1 MLLCKPL
8 LIDIAAS
15 FYLTSISTSA
25 NISLTFGTLAMEE
38 RIILN
43 CISDGVLTIDLDGR
57 INYVNKAMQELL
69 GYPDTEMIGKRCE
82 NFIRSNI
89 CATEDCALRR
99 TLARRER
106 LSNYESFIENRE
118 GRRIP
123 VNINT
128 DLLFDEAGSLIGIV
142 EVFRDISQIK
152 ELKERLAN
160 VYRFDNIV
168 TKNKRMKEIM
178 DILPSVAQA
187 RTTVLIEGESGTGKE
202 LIAKAIHNNS
212 NRKDKPFIA
221 VNCAAIP
228 ETLIE
233 SELFGHVKGAF
244 TGAHQDRIGRFELAN
259 HGTIFLDEIADM
271 SLSTQAKLLRVIQ
284 EEKFE
289 RVGGTKT
296 ITVDVHIIA
305 ATNKGLMKEVK
316 KGRFREDLF
325 YRISVFPV
333 SLPPLRERREDI
345 PLLISYFI
353 EKFNKEMGKAIDN
366 VAPQVMNVMLNYFYP
381 GNIRELRNIVEHA
394 FICSKD
400 NTILP
405 EHLPGELLREGERL
419 NIAVGQTSSLDKLEK
434 EWILRM
440 LDETGWRYAE
450 TAKRLGISRTTL
462 WRKVKSFG
470 IEDNSLL
477 VHK

>member
-1 MLLCKPL
+1 
-8 LIDIAAS
+8 
-15 FYLTSISTSA
+15 
-25 NISLTFGTLAMEE
+25 MEE

-69 GYPDTEMIGKRCE
+69 GYPDNAMIGKRCE

-89 CATEDCALRR
+89 CATEDCVLRR
-99 TLARRER
+99 TLAKRER

-118 GRRIP
+118 GRRVP

-128 DLLFDEAGSLIGIV
+128 DLLFDETGSLIGIV

-152 ELKERLAN
+152 ELKERLEDI
-160 VYRFDNIV
+160 YQFGNIV
-168 TKNKRMKEIM
+168 TKDRRMKEIM
-178 DILPSVAQA
+178 AILPSVAQ
-187 RTTVLIEGESGTGKE
+187 TKSTVLIEGESGTGKE

-212 NRKDKPFIA
+212 RRKDKPFIA

-228 ETLIE
+228 DTLIE

-244 TGAHQDRIGRFELAN
+244 TGAYQDRVGRFELAN

-271 SLSTQAKLLRVIQ
+271 SLATQAKLLRVIQ

-296 ITVDVHIIA
+296 IAVDVHIIA
-305 ATNKGLMKEVK
+305 ATNKGLLQEVK
-316 KGRFREDLF
+316 EGRFREDLF
-325 YRISVFPV
+325 YRISVFPI

-345 PLLISYFI
+345 PLLITHFV
-353 EKFNKEMGKAIDN
+353 EKFNKEMEKEIDN
-366 VAPQVMNVMLNYFYP
+366 IAPQAMNVLLNYYYP
-381 GNIRELRNIVEHA
+381 GNIRELRNIIEHA

-419 NIAVGQTSSLDKLEK
+419 NITSSPASSLDNVEK
-434 EWILRM
+434 EWILRT
-440 LDETGWRYAE
+440 LEETGWRYAE
-450 TAKRLGISRTTL
+450 TARRLGISRTTL

-470 IEDNSLL
+470 IEDVSTL

>member
-1 MLLCKPL
+1 
-8 LIDIAAS
+8 
-15 FYLTSISTSA
+15 
-25 NISLTFGTLAMEE
+25 MEE

-69 GYPDTEMIGKRCE
+69 GYPDNAMIGKRCE

-89 CATEDCALRR
+89 CATEDCVLRR
-99 TLARRER
+99 TLAKRER
-106 LSNYESFIENRE
+106 LSNYESFIENKE
-118 GRRIP
+118 GRRVP

-128 DLLFDEAGSLIGIV
+128 DLLFDETGSLIGIV

-152 ELKERLAN
+152 ELKERLADI
-160 VYRFDNIV
+160 YHFDNIV
-168 TKNKRMKEIM
+168 TKDRRMKEIM
-178 DILPSVAQA
+178 AILPSVAQ
-187 RTTVLIEGESGTGKE
+187 TKSTVLIEGESGTGKE

-212 NRKDKPFIA
+212 RRRDKPFIA

-228 ETLIE
+228 DTLIE

-244 TGAHQDRIGRFELAN
+244 TGAHQDRVGRFELAN
-259 HGTIFLDEIADM
+259 HGTIFLDEVADM
-271 SLSTQAKLLRVIQ
+271 SLATQAKLLRVIQ

-296 ITVDVHIIA
+296 IAVDVHIIA
-305 ATNKGLMKEVK
+305 ATNKGLLKEVK
-316 KGRFREDLF
+316 EGRFREDLF
-325 YRISVFPV
+325 YRISVFPI

-345 PLLISYFI
+345 PLLITHFV
-353 EKFNKEMGKAIDN
+353 EKFNKEMEKEIDN
-366 VAPQVMNVMLNYFYP
+366 IAPQAMNVLLNYYYP
-381 GNIRELRNIVEHA
+381 GNIRELRNIIEHA

-405 EHLPGELLREGERL
+405 EHLPGELLREEERL
-419 NIAVGQTSSLDKLEK
+419 NITSSPASSLDNVEK
-434 EWILRM
+434 EWILRT
-440 LDETGWRYAE
+440 LEETGWRYAE
-450 TAKRLGISRTTL
+450 TARRLGISRTTL

-470 IEDNSLL
+470 IEDVSTL

>member
-1 MLLCKPL
+1 
-8 LIDIAAS
+8 
-15 FYLTSISTSA
+15 
-25 NISLTFGTLAMEE
+25 MEE

-69 GYPDTEMIGKRCE
+69 GYPDNAMIGKRCE

-89 CATEDCALRR
+89 CATEDCVLRR
-99 TLARRER
+99 TLAKRER
-106 LSNYESFIENRE
+106 LSNYESFIENKE
-118 GRRIP
+118 GRRVP

-152 ELKERLAN
+152 ELKERLAD
-160 VYRFDNIV
+160 VYRFGNIV
-168 TKNKRMKEIM
+168 TRDRKMKEIM
-178 DILPSVAQA
+178 AIIPSVAQA
-187 RTTVLIEGESGTGKE
+187 RSTVLIEGESGTGKE

-228 ETLIE
+228 DTLIE

-244 TGAHQDRIGRFELAN
+244 TGAHQDRVGRFELAN
-259 HGTIFLDEIADM
+259 QGTIFLDEIADM
-271 SLSTQAKLLRVIQ
+271 SLATQAKLLRVIQ

-296 ITVDVHIIA
+296 IAVDVHIIA
-305 ATNKGLMKEVK
+305 ATNKSLLKEVK
-316 KGRFREDLF
+316 EGRFREDLF
-325 YRISVFPV
+325 YRVSVFPIF
-333 SLPPLRERREDI
+333 LPPLRERREDI
-345 PLLISYFI
+345 PLLITHFL

-366 VAPQVMNVMLNYFYP
+366 IAPQTMKVLLNYYYP
-381 GNIRELRNIVEHA
+381 GNIRELRNIIEHA
-394 FICSKD
+394 FICIKD

-405 EHLPGELLREGERL
+405 EHLPGELLREGERF
-419 NIAVGQTSSLDKLEK
+419 NITTSQASSLDIVEK
-434 EWILRM
+434 EWILRV
-440 LDETGWRYAE
+440 LEETGWKYAE
-450 TAKRLGISRTTL
+450 TARRLGISRTTL

-470 IEDNSLL
+470 IEDNSPL

>member
-1 MLLCKPL
+1 
-8 LIDIAAS
+8 
-15 FYLTSISTSA
+15 
-25 NISLTFGTLAMEE
+25 MEE

-69 GYPDTEMIGKRCE
+69 GYPDNAMIGKRCE

-89 CATEDCALRR
+89 CATEDCVLRR
-99 TLARRER
+99 TLAKRER

-118 GRRIP
+118 GRRVP

-128 DLLFDEAGSLIGIV
+128 DLLFDETGSLIGIV

-152 ELKERLAN
+152 ELKERLEDI
-160 VYRFDNIV
+160 YQFGNIV
-168 TKNKRMKEIM
+168 TKDRRMKEIM
-178 DILPSVAQA
+178 AILPSVAQ
-187 RTTVLIEGESGTGKE
+187 TKSTVLIEGESGTGKE

-212 NRKDKPFIA
+212 RRKDKPFIA

-228 ETLIE
+228 DTLIE

-244 TGAHQDRIGRFELAN
+244 TGAYQDRVGRFELAN
-259 HGTIFLDEIADM
+259 HGTIFLDEITDM
-271 SLSTQAKLLRVIQ
+271 SLATQAKLLRVIQ

-296 ITVDVHIIA
+296 IAVDVHIIA
-305 ATNKGLMKEVK
+305 ATNKGLLKEVK
-316 KGRFREDLF
+316 EGRFREDLF
-325 YRISVFPV
+325 YRISVFPI

-345 PLLISYFI
+345 PLLITHFV
-353 EKFNKEMGKAIDN
+353 EKFNKEMEKEIDN
-366 VAPQVMNVMLNYFYP
+366 IAPQAMNVLLNYYYP
-381 GNIRELRNIVEHA
+381 GNIRELKNIIEHA

-405 EHLPGELLREGERL
+405 EHLPAELLREGERL
-419 NIAVGQTSSLDKLEK
+419 NITTSPASSLDNVEK
-434 EWILRM
+434 EWILRT
-440 LDETGWRYAE
+440 LEETGWRYAE
-450 TAKRLGISRTTL
+450 TARRLGISRTTL

-470 IEDNSLL
+470 IEDSSSL

>member
-178 DILPSVAQA
+178 
-187 RTTVLIEGESGTGKE
+187 
-202 LIAKAIHNNS
+202 
-212 NRKDKPFIA
+212 
-221 VNCAAIP
+221 
-228 ETLIE
+228 
-233 SELFGHVKGAF
+233 
-244 TGAHQDRIGRFELAN
+244 
-259 HGTIFLDEIADM
+259 
-271 SLSTQAKLLRVIQ
+271 
-284 EEKFE
+284 
-289 RVGGTKT
+289 
-296 ITVDVHIIA
+296 
-305 ATNKGLMKEVK
+305 
-316 KGRFREDLF
+316 
-325 YRISVFPV
+325 
-333 SLPPLRERREDI
+333 
-345 PLLISYFI
+345 
-353 EKFNKEMGKAIDN
+353 
-366 VAPQVMNVMLNYFYP
+366 
-381 GNIRELRNIVEHA
+381 
-394 FICSKD
+394 
-400 NTILP
+400 
-405 EHLPGELLREGERL
+405 
-419 NIAVGQTSSLDKLEK
+419 
-434 EWILRM
+434 
-440 LDETGWRYAE
+440 
-450 TAKRLGISRTTL
+450 
-462 WRKVKSFG
+462 
-470 IEDNSLL
+470 
-477 VHK
+477 

>member
-1 MLLCKPL
+1 
-8 LIDIAAS
+8 
-15 FYLTSISTSA
+15 
-25 NISLTFGTLAMEE
+25 MEE

-43 CISDGVLTIDLDGR
+43 CISDGVLTIDLSGR

-69 GYPDTEMIGKRCE
+69 GYPESALIGKRCE

-89 CATEDCALRR
+89 CASEDCVLRR
-99 TLARRER
+99 TLAKKER
-106 LSNYESFIENRE
+106 LSNYESFVENRE
-118 GRRIP
+118 GRRVP

-128 DLLFDEAGSLIGIV
+128 DLLFDETGSLIGIV

-152 ELKERLAN
+152 ELKERLAD
-160 VYRFDNIV
+160 VYDFGNII
-168 TKNKRMKEIM
+168 TKDRRMKEILS
-178 DILPSVAQA
+178 ILPSVAQ
-187 RTTVLIEGESGTGKE
+187 TKSTVLIEGESGTGKE
-202 LIAKAIHNNS
+202 LIAKAIHNNG

-228 ETLIE
+228 DTLIE

-244 TGAHQDRIGRFELAN
+244 TGAHQDRVGRFELAN

-289 RVGGTKT
+289 RVGGTRT
-296 ITVDVHIIA
+296 ISVDVHIIA
-305 ATNKGLMKEVK
+305 ATNKGLLKEVK
-316 KGRFREDLF
+316 EGRFREDLY
-325 YRISVFPV
+325 YRISVFPIF
-333 SLPPLRERREDI
+333 LPPLRERKEDI
-345 PLLISYFI
+345 PLLITHFV
-353 EKFNKEMGKAIDN
+353 EKFNREIGKEIDN
-366 VAPQVMNVMLNYFYP
+366 ISPQAMKVLLNYFYP

-419 NIAVGQTSSLDKLEK
+419 NITAAQTSSLDKVEK
-434 EWILRM
+434 EWILRT
-440 LDETGWRYAE
+440 LEENGWRYAE
-450 TAKRLGISRTTL
+450 TARRLGISRTTL
-462 WRKVKSFG
+462 WRKIKLFG
-470 IEDNSLL
+470 IEDHTSV

>member
-1 MLLCKPL
+1 
-8 LIDIAAS
+8 
-15 FYLTSISTSA
+15 
-25 NISLTFGTLAMEE
+25 MEE

-69 GYPDTEMIGKRCE
+69 GYPDNAMIGKRCE

-89 CATEDCALRR
+89 CATEDCVLRR
-99 TLARRER
+99 TLAKRER

-118 GRRIP
+118 GRRVP

-128 DLLFDEAGSLIGIV
+128 DLLFDETGSLIGIV

-152 ELKERLAN
+152 ELKERLEDI
-160 VYRFDNIV
+160 YQFGNIV
-168 TKNKRMKEIM
+168 TKDRRMKEIM
-178 DILPSVAQA
+178 AILPSVAQ
-187 RTTVLIEGESGTGKE
+187 TKSTVLIEGESGTGKE

-212 NRKDKPFIA
+212 RRKDKPFIA

-228 ETLIE
+228 DTLIE

-244 TGAHQDRIGRFELAN
+244 TGAHQDRVGRFELAN

-296 ITVDVHIIA
+296 ISVDVHIIA
-305 ATNKGLMKEVK
+305 ATNKNLTKAVKE
-316 KGRFREDLF
+316 GSFREDLF
-325 YRISVFPV
+325 YRISVFPIT
-333 SLPPLRERREDI
+333 LPPLRERKEDI
-345 PLLISYFI
+345 QLLISYFI
-353 EKFNKEMGKAIDN
+353 EKFNKEMGKSIN
-366 VAPQVMNVMLNYFYP
+366 NISPQAMKVLMNYYFP
-381 GNIRELRNIVEHA
+381 GNIRELRNIIEHA
-394 FICSKD
+394 FVCSQG

-405 EHLPGELLREGERL
+405 EHLPKELVFTEERL
-419 NIAVGQTSSLDKLEK
+419 EIVPEGSSLNRVEK
-434 EWILRM
+434 EWILSVLEKSM
-440 LDETGWRYAE
+440 WRYQEA
-450 TAKRLGISRTTL
+450 AKRLGISRTTL
-462 WRKVKSFG
+462 WRKLKAYGLTPEKSR
-470 IEDNSLL
+470 
-477 VHK
+477 VH

>member
-1 MLLCKPL
+1 
-8 LIDIAAS
+8 
-15 FYLTSISTSA
+15 
-25 NISLTFGTLAMEE
+25 MEE

-69 GYPDTEMIGKRCE
+69 GYPDKAMIGKRCE

-89 CATEDCALRR
+89 CATEDCVLRR
-99 TLARRER
+99 TLAKRER
-106 LSNYESFIENRE
+106 LSNYESFIENKE
-118 GRRIP
+118 GRRVP

-128 DLLFDEAGSLIGIV
+128 DLLFDETGSLIGIV
-142 EVFRDISQIK
+142 EVFRDISQLK
-152 ELKERLAN
+152 ELKERLADI
-160 VYRFDNIV
+160 YHFDNIV
-168 TKNKRMKEIM
+168 TKDRRMKEIM
-178 DILPSVAQA
+178 AILPSVAQ
-187 RTTVLIEGESGTGKE
+187 TKSTVLIEGESGTGKE

-212 NRKDKPFIA
+212 RRKDKPFIA
-221 VNCAAIP
+221 INCAAIP
-228 ETLIE
+228 DTLIE

-244 TGAHQDRIGRFELAN
+244 TGAHQDRVGRFELAN

-271 SLSTQAKLLRVIQ
+271 SLATQAKLLRVIQ

-296 ITVDVHIIA
+296 VAVDVHIIA
-305 ATNKGLMKEVK
+305 ATNKGLLKEVK
-316 KGRFREDLF
+316 EGRFREDLF
-325 YRISVFPV
+325 YRISVFPI

-345 PLLISYFI
+345 PLLITHFV
-353 EKFNKEMGKAIDN
+353 EKFNKEMGKEIDN
-366 VAPQVMNVMLNYFYP
+366 IAPQAMNVLLNYFYP
-381 GNIRELRNIVEHA
+381 GNIRELRNIIEHA

-419 NIAVGQTSSLDKLEK
+419 NITSTKSSSLDNVEK
-434 EWILRM
+434 EWIIRM
-440 LDETGWRYAE
+440 LEETGWRYAE
-450 TAKRLGISRTTL
+450 TARRLGISRTTL

-470 IEDNSLL
+470 IEDDSLL

>member
-1 MLLCKPL
+1 
-8 LIDIAAS
+8 
-15 FYLTSISTSA
+15 
-25 NISLTFGTLAMEE
+25 MEE

-69 GYPDTEMIGKRCE
+69 GYPDNAMIGKQCE
-82 NFIRSNI
+82 SFIRSNI
-89 CATEDCALRR
+89 CATEDCVLRR
-99 TLARRER
+99 TLAKRER
-106 LSNYESFIENRE
+106 ISNYESYIENKE
-118 GRRIP
+118 GRRVP

-128 DLLFDEAGSLIGIV
+128 DLLLDEAGSLIGIV

-152 ELKERLAN
+152 ELKERLADI
-160 VYRFDNIV
+160 YRFGNIV
-168 TKNKRMKEIM
+168 TKDKRMKEIM
-178 DILPSVAQA
+178 AILPSVAQA
-187 RTTVLIEGESGTGKE
+187 RSTVLIEGESGTGKE

-212 NRKDKPFIA
+212 KRKDKPFIA

-228 ETLIE
+228 DTLIE

-244 TGAHQDRIGRFELAN
+244 TGAHQDRVGRFELAN

-271 SLSTQAKLLRVIQ
+271 SLATQAKLLRVIQ

-296 ITVDVHIIA
+296 ISVDVHIIA
-305 ATNKGLMKEVK
+305 ATNKGLLKEVK
-316 KGRFREDLF
+316 EGRFREDLY
-325 YRISVFPV
+325 YRISVFPI

-345 PLLISYFI
+345 PLLITHFV

-366 VAPQVMNVMLNYFYP
+366 IAPQAMNVLLNYFYP
-381 GNIRELRNIVEHA
+381 GNIRELRNIIEHA

-405 EHLPGELLREGERL
+405 EHLPRELLGEGDRL
-419 NIAVGQTSSLDKLEK
+419 DITTAKASSLDSVEK
-434 EWILRM
+434 EWIIRM
-440 LDETGWRYAE
+440 LEETGWRYAE
-450 TAKRLGISRTTL
+450 TARRLGISRTTL

-470 IEDNSLL
+470 IEDDSPV
-477 VHK
+477 VHN